1 MVLGACSVMIVVLV
15 AVLFL
20 CRFSPRTAYRVLEH
34 SQLLFEPEEA
44 SPLATRLAAPLHRPY
59 ITPLV
64 KKRVA
69 ANQNWRCASCRSL
82 LDETYEIDHIKPLFK
97 GGTNVESNVQALCKR
112 CHTMKSAVEQSS
124 R

>member
-1 MVLGACSVMIVVLV
+1 MLVLV
-15 AVLFL
+15 V

-34 SQLLFEPEEA
+34 SQQFFESDEA
-44 SPLATRLAAPLHRPY
+44 LPIATSQRAAPRRRPY

-64 KKRVA
+64 KKRAA
-69 ANQNWRCASCRSL
+69 ANQKWRCAICKTL

-97 GGTNVESNVQALCKR
+97 GGTNGEWNIQALCKR